1 MSSSAHG
8 DGYPGGSRPG
18 LAVPSLGQCRTHT
31 RQMSKLSLRG
41 SDTQASTSGSG
52 EGAVP
57 SVPTETF
64 FFKAYAGYRG
74 PGSSYLSISRVAASA
89 RPSPD
94 HHENKEAKIRKDLG
108 KTSASIQAR
117 TVAPPTII
125 SRPHC
130 GGGLRRRRCGAR
142 VIAGVSV
149 DISTPLDPAK
159 AFSAQFCVVNTEFVP
174 LNQVNSLIAIC
185 RVDMNGIAQRRSR
198 AISV

>member
-1 MSSSAHG
+1 VSSSAHG

-31 RQMSKLSLRG
+31 RQMSKLSSRG
-41 SDTQASTSGSG
+41 SDTQVSTSGCV
-52 EGAVP
+52 EAVP

-89 RPSPD
+89 RPGPD
-94 HHENKEAKIRKDLG
+94 HHENKEAKIRKNLG

-117 TVAPPTII
+117 TVAPPTNI
-125 SRPHC
+125 SCPHC
-130 GGGLRRRRCGAR
+130 GGGLRRHRCGAR

-174 LNQVNSLIAIC
+174 LNQVNFLIGIC